1 MPVVIGRVV
10 RLLDIFCE
18 VVCDSSRKRKRI
30 VVVVV
35 VNKALFMEQSFFDCF
50 YYFEK
55 GILERSI
62 DVPKCEL
69 D

>member
-18 VVCDSSRKRKRI
+18 VECDSSRKRKRI

-35 VNKALFMEQSFFDCF
+35 NKALFMERSFFVCF
-50 YYFEK
+50 IIF
-55 GILERSI
+55 
-62 DVPKCEL
+62 
-69 D
+69 

>member
-18 VVCDSSRKRKRI
+18 VECDSSRKRKRI

-35 VNKALFMEQSFFDCF
+35 VNKALFMERSFFVCF
-50 YYFEK
+50 IIF
-55 GILERSI
+55 
-62 DVPKCEL
+62 
-69 D
+69 